1 MKRLVGISFVI
12 VVLDQF
18 SKYMI
23 VETLDQCVPG
33 FCESID
39 MLPFF
44 KLVLLYNEG
53 AAFSMLSDAGG
64 WQRWFLSVISFAVS
78 VFIFFWLKRLKASEQ
93 LLGLGL
99 AAILGGA
106 VGNLIDR
113 VFLGHV
119 VDYLLFYY
127 KSFYFPAF
135 NVADA
140 AISIGAALLILDMVI
155 TNRTTDAQ

>member
-64 WQRWFLSVISFAVS
+64 WQRWFLSIISFVVS
-78 VFIFFWLKRLKASEQ
+78 MFIFFWLMRLKASEQ

-119 VDYLLFYY
+119 VDYFLFYY

-135 NVADA
+135 NIADA

-155 TNRTTDAQ
+155 TNRTTDVQ

>member
-1 MKRLVGISFVI
+1 
-12 VVLDQF
+12 
-18 SKYMI
+18 MI

-64 WQRWFLSVISFAVS
+64 WQRWFLSVISFVVS

-155 TNRTTDAQ
+155 TNRNTDAQ